1 MKQLKNWFWI
11 FLLVGLQFLNG
22 CKKEEVY
29 TYGVN
34 DVDVAQPGAIK
45 PHVKTDLEVISI
57 AYSDLFGTS
66 ISNQDLDILS
76 AVYQSF
82 GDKRMVIDMIILN
95 YLNAPNVQVPT
106 AAVMRGNI
114 GSFVSE
120 CYRKF
125 FVRQPTAFEAWFVTD
140 LIEKDAAITPDL
152 VYYAFMTS
160 AEYRFY

>member
-1 MKQLKNWFWI
+1 MKKGFYLSCLILFPLVI
-11 FLLVGLQFLNG
+11 FLSG
-22 CKKEEVY
+22 CKKEEVV

-34 DVDVAQPGAIK
+34 DVDIAQPGANK

-66 ISNQDLDILS
+66 IPSQELDVLS
-76 AVYQSF
+76 LAYQSF

-95 YLNAPNVQVPT
+95 YLNSPNVQLPT
-106 AAVMRGNI
+106 DAAMRGDI
-114 GSFVSE
+114 TAFVKD

-125 FVRQPTAFEAWFVTD
+125 FVRQPTAFEAWFVAD
-140 LIEKDAAITPDL
+140 LISKDAAIGPDL
-152 VYYAFMTS
+152 VYYSFMTS

>member
-1 MKQLKNWFWI
+1 MNLERGRFVVFGL
-11 FLLVGLQFLNG
+11 FLFVILSG
-22 CKKEEVY
+22 CKKEEIY

-34 DVDVAQPGAIK
+34 DVLVDQPGAVK

-66 ISNQDLDILS
+66 IPNTELDVLS
-76 AVYQSF
+76 QSYQAY

-95 YLNAPNVQVPT
+95 YLNTPGVQVPSD
-106 AAVMRGNI
+106 AAMRGDI
-114 GSFVSE
+114 EGFVSN

-125 FVRQPTAFEAWFVTD
+125 YVRQPTAFEGWFVSD
-140 LIEKDAAITPDL
+140 LIRKDASITPDL

-160 AEYRFY
+160 SEYRFY